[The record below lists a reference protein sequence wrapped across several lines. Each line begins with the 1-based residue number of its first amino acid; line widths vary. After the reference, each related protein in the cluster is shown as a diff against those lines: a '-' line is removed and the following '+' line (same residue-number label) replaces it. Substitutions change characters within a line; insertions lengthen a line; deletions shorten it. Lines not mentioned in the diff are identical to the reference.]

1 MGWLSDLAGWVE
13 TTFDNIASIDPI
25 YLVIGFAFQFGQTL
39 LNSVAWRNVHQAAY
53 PDKHIL
59 QKEISAAYAGG
70 VGLNSVLP
78 GQAGTVTYL
87 ALFRA
92 SISGSSVTTIV
103 SGAAVQAIF
112 WSTVGGLVYLALFLS
127 APASYDEAL
136 GAVWT
141 WMGDHLFVTLLVIAG
156 TVILLAIA
164 VGVVKRKLREQW
176 EQAGKGAAILHTPRR
191 YLARVVVFQALSY
204 ACRIA
209 VNVTF
214 MVAYNID
221 PTPRNVF
228 IVIAAASIA
237 AVFSVAP
244 GGVGAT
250 TAVLQIALSGQ
261 ASQATITA
269 YSVGQQAACM
279 LANIGLGVL
288 LMVKVFGWDATRSVM
303 HRKKTRKG
311 EKESTTDEAEQLASQ
326 LEKARAQ
333 RTTKERPTEPPA

>member
-1 MGWLSDLAGWVE
+1 M
-13 TTFDNIASIDPI
+13 
-25 YLVIGFAFQFGQTL
+25 
-39 LNSVAWRNVHQAAY
+39 
-53 PDKHIL
+53 
-59 QKEISAAYAGG
+59 
-70 VGLNSVLP
+70 LP

-92 SISGSSVTTIV
+92 SIPGSSVTTIV

-112 WSTVGGLVYLALFLS
+112 WSIVGGLVYLALFLS
-127 APASYDEAL
+127 APDSFDEAL
-136 GAVWT
+136 GSVWA
-141 WMGDHLFVTLLVIAG
+141 WMGDHLLVTLVVIAG
-156 TVILLAIA
+156 TVVLLVIA
-164 VGVVKRKLREQW
+164 VGVVKRRLREQW
-176 EQAGKGAAILHTPRR
+176 EQAGQGAAILHTPRR

-204 ACRIA
+204 GCRIA

-214 MVAYNID
+214 MLAYNID

-261 ASQATITA
+261 ASQAAITA
-269 YSVGQQAACM
+269 YSVGQQAACL

-303 HRKKTRKG
+303 HRKKKPKG
-311 EKESTTDEAEQLASQ
+311 EKESTTDEAE
-326 LEKARAQ
+326 EAR
-333 RTTKERPTEPPA
+333 RPARKGPRPRAAKDHPTDLGT